1 MRRSRPWALHRVV
14 PLLVIGVL
22 AGVAFFA
29 LRGPLWFQR
38 LYYPLA
44 FEAEIADSAERHRVN
59 PYLVAAVINEE
70 SGFDPQ
76 TVSRAGAVGLMQ
88 VMPATAEDMRDRGIV
103 SEEVVGSVSLDD
115 PAANIEFGT
124 AYLRYLV
131 ERYHEVETALAA
143 YNAGLRNADEWAAQ
157 GGNIRDAIGFS
168 ETRHFVVRVVRA
180 KERYEEIYP
189 DAFPGWSG
197 GSE

>member
-1 MRRSRPWALHRVV
+1 MRRSRPWAGHRLVL
-14 PLLVIGVL
+14 LLVIGSLGVL
-22 AGVAFFA
+22 AFVA

-44 FEAEIADSAERHRVN
+44 FEEEIAASAERHRVS
-59 PYLVAAVINEE
+59 PFLVAAVMNEE
-70 SGFDPQ
+70 SGFDPEI
-76 TVSRAGAVGLMQ
+76 VSRAGAVGLMQ
-88 VMPATAEDMRDRGIV
+88 VMPTTAEDMRARGIV
-103 SEEVVGSVSLDD
+103 SEAIVAGRPLSD
-115 PAANIEFGT
+115 PAANIEYGA

-131 ERYHEVETALAA
+131 ERYHEIETALAA
-143 YNAGLRNADEWAAQ
+143 YNAGMRYADEWAAQ
-157 GGNIRDAIGFS
+157 GGSIRDAITFP

-189 DAFPGWSG
+189 DAFGAWSG

>member
-1 MRRSRPWALHRVV
+1 MHRSRPWAAHRVV
-14 PLLVIGVL
+14 LLLLIAAL
-22 AGVAFFA
+22 AALAFFA

-44 FEAEIADSAERHRVN
+44 FESEIAASAERHQVN

-70 SGFDPQ
+70 SGFDEE
-76 TVSRAGAVGLMQ
+76 TVSAAGAVGLMQ
-88 VMPATAEDMRDRGIV
+88 VMPSTAEDMRQRGRV
-103 SEEVVGSVSLDD
+103 SEEVVGGRDLDE
-115 PAANIEFGT
+115 PAANIEYGT

-143 YNAGLRNADEWAAQ
+143 YNAGLRYADEWAASDAD
-157 GGNIRDAIGFS
+157 IRDAIEFS

-180 KERYEEIYP
+180 RERYEEIYP

-197 GSE
+197 GNE

>member
-1 MRRSRPWALHRVV
+1 MRRSRPWACHRVA
-14 PLLVIGVL
+14 LLFVVGAL
-22 AGVAFFA
+22 GALAFFA

-44 FEAEIADSAERHRVN
+44 FEQEITASAERHRVN

-70 SGFDPQ
+70 SGFDPEI
-76 TVSRAGAVGLMQ
+76 VSRAGAVGLMQ
-88 VMPATAEDMRDRGIV
+88 VMPATAEDMRTRGIV
-103 SEEVVGSVSLDD
+103 DETTVEGASLTD
-115 PAANIEFGT
+115 PAANIEYGT

-143 YNAGLRNADEWAAQ
+143 YNAGLRYADEWAAQ
-157 GGNIRDAIGFS
+157 DGNIRDAITFS

-180 KERYEEIYP
+180 KERYEQIYP

-197 GSE
+197 GGE

>member
-1 MRRSRPWALHRVV
+1 MSRSRPWAAHRLV
-14 PLLVIGVL
+14 LLVVIGAL
-22 AGVAFFA
+22 GVTAALA

-44 FEAEIADSAERHRVN
+44 FESEIAASAERHRVN

-70 SGFDPQ
+70 SGFDPEI
-76 TVSRAGAVGLMQ
+76 VSRAGAVGLMQ
-88 VMPATAEDMRDRGIV
+88 VLPSTAEDMRSRGLTA
-103 SEEVVGSVSLDD
+103 EDVVAQAPLDD
-115 PAANIEFGT
+115 PAANIEYGT

-143 YNAGLRNADEWAAQ
+143 YNAGLRHADGWAAQ
-157 GGNIRDAIGFS
+157 GGDIRDAITFP

-189 DAFPGWSG
+189 DAFPAWSG
-197 GSE
+197 ERQ

>member
-1 MRRSRPWALHRVV
+1 MRRSRPWAGHRLVL
-14 PLLVIGVL
+14 LLVIGALGVL
-22 AGVAFFA
+22 AFFA

-44 FEAEIADSAERHRVN
+44 FEAEIAASAERHSVS
-59 PYLVAAVINEE
+59 PFLVAAVINEE
-70 SGFDPQ
+70 SGFDPEI
-76 TVSRAGAVGLMQ
+76 VSRAGAVGLMQ
-88 VMPATAEDMRDRGIV
+88 VMPATAEDMRARGIV
-103 SEEVVGSVSLDD
+103 DATTVDGVDLAD
-115 PAANIEFGT
+115 PAANIEYGT

-131 ERYHEVETALAA
+131 ERYHEIEAALAA
-143 YNAGLRNADEWAAQ
+143 YNAGLRYADEWAAQ
-157 GGNIRDAIGFS
+157 GGNIRDEITFS

-189 DAFPGWSG
+189 EAFAGWSG

>member
-1 MRRSRPWALHRVV
+1 MRRSRPWAGHRVV
-14 PLLVIGVL
+14 LLLVIGTLGAL
-22 AGVAFFA
+22 AFVA

-38 LYYPLA
+38 LYYPLD
-44 FEAEIADSAERHRVN
+44 FEQQIVTSAERHRVN

-70 SGFDPQ
+70 SGFDPEI
-76 TVSRAGAVGLMQ
+76 VSRAGAVGLMQ
-88 VMPATAEDMRDRGIV
+88 LMPATAGDMRERGIV
-103 SEEVVGSVSLDD
+103 DAATVDGVDLAD
-115 PAANIEFGT
+115 PAANIEYGT

-131 ERYHEVETALAA
+131 ERYHEVEATLAA
-143 YNAGLRNADEWAAQ
+143 YNAGLRYADEWAAQ
-157 GGNIRDAIGFS
+157 GSNIRDEITFS

-180 KERYEEIYP
+180 KERYEQIYP